1 MFGTSDE
8 LADIFIEGSAF
19 VDSLFQPRTIGESE
33 QTQIDFEFSTS
44 SDGGWSMEIVG
55 TGDDDVG
62 TLGTWNTASE
72 PGALALLGIGL
83 IGLAALRRRRQLTA

>member
-1 MFGTSDE
+1 
-8 LADIFIEGSAF
+8 
-19 VDSLFQPRTIGESE
+19 
-33 QTQIDFEFSTS
+33 
-44 SDGGWSMEIVG
+44 MEIVG